1 MAKLD
6 RDSLLRKGEQL
17 LNEWT
22 AGREGET
29 LSIAELRELGGRDAA
44 ADVAIAARLG
54 AIVETASVEA
64 LRDIEQRSTDKAVH
78 KEVRRALYRLEQK
91 GMAVPADAPS
101 APITPAVQPIE
112 GYLSAIDGNGDQL
125 VWLVKTRPSGVA
137 HLYGVINDPEGLR
150 EVELFDTSRKT
161 LRAARQS
168 LRERNEIDMIE
179 ADWRYCDFLLDRA
192 THWATARQQPMS
204 GDYGRLRT
212 VLIGTPV
219 QAMRPLIFAHLD
231 ADAVRQRPELLADS
245 ASVLEQKEFRTW
257 FFERDKL
264 APYLD
269 EVKQIQDS
277 PIVLPEAQQQER
289 IRMVVEKVVEELFGG
304 EMQASW
310 ARRLEEMAYIFHAT
324 KRPEVAE
331 RTLAAALA
339 LEASTH
345 AGKGI
350 PLCET
355 IASVGMTFWLR
366 MEQQQEAEQARG
378 QLVVTPQQALR
389 DTQRR
394 S

>member
-6 RDSLLRKGEQL
+6 RDALLRKGEL
-17 LNEWT
+17 LLSEWT
-22 AGREGET
+22 SGFEGEA
-29 LSIAELRELGGRDAA
+29 LSVTQLRELGGRDAA

-54 AIVETASVEA
+54 AIVETASAAA
-64 LRDIEQRSTDKAVH
+64 LRDLEQRSADKAVH

-91 GMAVPADAPS
+91 GLATPAAAPS
-101 APITPAVQPIE
+101 APLATAAPAIE
-112 GYLSAIDGNGDQL
+112 GYFSAIDGNGDQL
-125 VWLVKTRPSGVA
+125 VWLVKARPSGVA
-137 HLYGVINDPEGLR
+137 HLYAVINDPEGLR
-150 EVELFDTSRKT
+150 EVEMFDTSRKT

-168 LRERNEIDMIE
+168 LHDRNEIDMVE
-179 ADWRYCDFLLDRA
+179 ADWRYCDFVLDRA
-192 THWATARQQPMS
+192 AHWATARQHPMS
-204 GDYGRLRT
+204 GDYGRLRA

-231 ADAVRQRPELLADS
+231 ADAVRNRPELLAES

-264 APYLD
+264 APFLD
-269 EVKQIQDS
+269 EVKQIQNS

-289 IRMVVEKVVEELFGG
+289 IRMVVEKVGEQLFGG
-304 EMQASW
+304 EAQASW
-310 ARRLEEMAYIFHAT
+310 VRRLEEMAYIFHAT
-324 KRPEVAE
+324 RRPEVAE

-339 LEASTH
+339 LEASTQ

-366 MEQQQEAEQARG
+366 MEKQQEAEESRS

-389 DTQRR
+389 DAQRR
-394 S
+394 E